1 MTDSNTITHS
11 PSTLPAPYA
20 VALRQQGAAAPDSGG
35 RSAAP
40 CGSGQFAT
48 VATVVT
54 APQTR
59 ILRLPEVMA
68 RVGLKRASI
77 YQHMAAGSFPKQISL
92 GVRAV
97 GWLENEIDQWLSDR
111 ISASRIS
118 KT

>member
-1 MTDSNTITHS
+1 MTDTNTQT
-11 PSTLPAPYA
+11 PFLVSTSVP
-20 VALRQQGAAAPDSGG
+20 VASRQQGSAAPDSGG

-48 VATVVT
+48 VAAVITT
-54 APQTR
+54 PQTR

-77 YQHMAAGSFPKQISL
+77 YQHIAAGTFPKQISL

-97 GWLENEIDQWLSDR
+97 GWLESEIEQWLSDR
-111 ISASRIS
+111 ISASRIL
-118 KT
+118 KF